1 MAERTVNK
9 NETPYH
15 TGMAERIREAAKEMN
30 SFGPFSRDDLIN
42 RLDLWSWEMGAFNTV
57 LFDMRG
63 RGELVSLGYAAYL
76 YNEKSTPCQ
85 DVRSRI
91 LRAMYIK
98 GAFCTVEIRKLT
110 DADNS
115 YISATIRKLVKAGY
129 LEPLG
134 KSAKGNIFR
143 VKHKDVFYQKL
154 VRGKYQWP
162 KLSPKQTI
170 TDHQTSGAGISQR
183 ST

>member
-1 MAERTVNK
+1 MAERTIKKNK
-9 NETPYH
+9 TSYH
-15 TGMAERIREAAKEMN
+15 TGMAERIREAAKELN

-63 RGELVSLGYAAYL
+63 RGELVRLDHEAYL
-76 YNEKSTPCQ
+76 YNEKNTPCPNVQ
-85 DVRSRI
+85 SRI

-115 YISATIRKLVKAGY
+115 YISATIRKLVKAAY
-129 LEPLG
+129 LEPVG

-143 VKHKDVFYQKL
+143 VKHKDVFYQEL
-154 VRGKYQWP
+154 VRDKCQWSKP
-162 KLSPKQTI
+162 
-170 TDHQTSGAGISQR
+170 SQN
-183 ST
+183 